1 MKFGLF
7 VTPNCSGVFRCID
20 GEWTVIPSSY
30 PEGCSTPEQ
39 VWEALST
46 MTGKPA
52 RGDVISQ
59 HEHLETL
66 IINRTHAKLFYGIP
80 DDVGLYT
87 VKEVKKQ

>member
-20 GEWTVIPSSY
+20 GEWTAIPSSY
-30 PEGCSTPEQ
+30 PEGCNTPEQ

-46 MTGKPA
+46 MTGNPA

-59 HEHLETL
+59 HEHLESL
-66 IINRTHAKLFYGIP
+66 IVNRAHAKLFYGIP